1 MAISPRHL
9 GSLMT
14 AAFPA
19 VWAGSVIGD
28 PIVVR
33 KREADE
39 MPVARGAVARR
50 RPPGCGASRRRKLR
64 RRGQR

>member
-1 MAISPRHL
+1 MLKKHL
-9 GSLMT
+9 PLMLAVGSAS
-14 AAFPA
+14 AA
-19 VWAGSVIGD
+19 STVIGD

-39 MPVARGAVARR
+39 MPVARGAIARR
-50 RPPGCGASRRRKLR
+50 RSPGSVASRRRKLR